1 MRRRDCLA
9 LAFSP
14 LLGAAAGPRT
24 TISARSMRL
33 DLVNTWTTVMSSS
46 TFRET
51 LGVSVVS
58 GGITGVGEGAPIVRY
73 NESAAQGIEIVN
85 GLREVFAGADPSQYV
100 KLLDRVFAKVDGS
113 WATKA
118 AIDIALHDWAAKR
131 LGVPLWKMWGL
142 DRNDAPL
149 TTFSIGIDTAEVIRR
164 KVREAAAYPVLKIKV
179 GLANDEEVMEAV
191 RDVYGYEF
199 VNTPYGFQV
208 LPGRLRARIYQI
220 NYLNVERSGSSQTF
234 VSSGSLTQSRGNN
247 NNNNGNNTNNN
258 NNDNNNDSSG
268 NSSGNTSSMTGTQ
281 ISTRQPE
288 SVFWTELQTSVMAIV
303 GAGEGRSVVV
313 NPQSGV
319 VVVRALPNE
328 LREVESFL
336 TATQL
341 VVQRQVILEAKIVE
355 VTLSDGFQAGI
366 NWAGLV
372 THNNKSMTI
381 GNTGGG
387 TVLVDEGGL
396 SDIAGNTG
404 VLDPSNYNPIEG
416 TDASAFGGVFTMAL
430 NLGDFTSFIELLETQ
445 GNVRVLSSP
454 RVATINN
461 QKAVIKVGT
470 DEFFVTEVTNTTVT
484 GTATTVTPSV
494 TLTPFFSGIAL
505 DVTPQISQE
514 GIVTLHVHPSVSDVK
529 DQQKTVTIGTLTQ
542 QLPLALSTIRE
553 SDSIV
558 RARSGQVIV
567 IGGLMQDSS
576 TNRSAATPGLGKVPV
591 LGNLFKQ
598 KNNSSVKSEL
608 VILLRPIVVNDTDQ
622 WDDSIDAY
630 SRELENLR

>member
-1 MRRRDCLA
+1 MIKLLFQRTLII
-9 LAFSP
+9 P
-14 LLGAAAGPRT
+14 LLGLLAACQPQAVRDDIITDAGTVLSEAATHNEQLAEVPENVSSALIPSLSLGASEQTATKVDDKRFD
-24 TISARSMRL
+24 IS
-33 DLVNTWTTVMSSS
+33 
-46 TFRET
+46 
-51 LGVSVVS
+51 
-58 GGITGVGEGAPIVRY
+58 
-73 NESAAQGIEIVN
+73 VN
-85 GLREVFAGADPSQYV
+85 GVPADQFFLS
-100 KLLDRVFAKVDGS
+100 LVDG
-113 WATKA
+113 TDYNMVVHPEVVG
-118 AIDIALHDWAAKR
+118 AITLN
-131 LGVPLWKMWGL
+131 L
-142 DRNDAPL
+142 RNVTIP
-149 TTFSIGIDTAEVIRR
+149 
-164 KVREAAAYPVLKIKV
+164 
-179 GLANDEEVMEAV
+179 EVMEAV

-199 VNTPYGFQV
+199 VNTAYGFQV

-234 VSSGSLTQSRGNN
+234 VSSGSLTQSGGNN
-247 NNNNGNNTNNN
+247 NNRNNN
-258 NNDNNNDSSG
+258 SDNNNSSDNNAD
-268 NSSGNTSSMTGTQ
+268 NSSGSTSSMTGTR

-288 SVFWTELQTSVMAIV
+288 SVFWTELQSSVMAIV
-303 GAGEGRSVVV
+303 GTGEGRSVVV

-355 VTLSDGFQAGI
+355 VTLSDGYQAGI

-387 TVLVDEGGL
+387 SVLVNEGGV
-396 SDIAGNTG
+396 SDISGNTG
-404 VLDPSNYNPIEG
+404 VLDPSNYSPIEG

-576 TNRSAATPGLGKVPV
+576 TNRSAATPGLGNLPV

-622 WDDSIDAY
+622 WDDSINEY
-630 SRELENLR
+630 SRDLENLR